1 MEMCFMTE
9 HQATNDTSENSLAFE
24 MWELIAPKVERE
36 MPELPEDGKE
46 DEEEQMDRLEKAY
59 ITEV

>member
-24 MWELIAPKVERE
+24 MWELIAPKVQRDLT
-36 MPELPEDGKE
+36 ELGNA
-46 DEEEQMDRLEKAY
+46 EEEQEAMERLD
-59 ITEV
+59 